1 MKKENFKLKSKCDGL
16 ILDVDLFI
24 PDGEIQGIVQL
35 SHGMVEHKKFY
46 YDFMEY
52 LTNQGYVTIMNDHR
66 GHGNSVKEKS
76 DLGYMYEESSD
87 YLIEDLHQVTEY
99 VKERFPKKQIILF
112 GHSMGS
118 LIVRKY
124 IKKYDNEIDK
134 LIVCGS
140 PSINKF
146 AKFGLFASKMVK
158 TFKGERYRSEL
169 LNTLGLTSDKSGSWL
184 SYNIDFVEKFNND
197 EEAGYVF
204 TANGFINLTHLM
216 IDVYSKKG
224 WELKNK
230 DLKIFFI
237 AGEDDIVIKSK
248 DKWLKSIKFLEDRGY
263 KNIEYKS
270 YPHMKHVI
278 LCENNN
284 EIVYKDIIEFIK
296 K

>member
-1 MKKENFKLKSKCDGL
+1 MKKENFKLKSESDGL
-16 ILDVDLFI
+16 ILDVDMFV
-24 PDGEIQGIVQL
+24 PDGEIKGIVQL

-52 LTNQGYVTIMNDHR
+52 LVGQGYVAIMNDHR
-66 GHGNSVKEKS
+66 GHGNSIKEQK

-87 YLIEDLHQVTEY
+87 FLIEDLHQVTEY
-99 VKERFPKKQIILF
+99 IKERFPNKPITLF

-146 AKFGLFASKMVK
+146 AKLGLLASKAVK
-158 TFKGERYRSEL
+158 LFKGERYRSDL

-184 SYNIDFVEKFNND
+184 SYNTEFIEKFNND
-197 EEAGYVF
+197 EKAGYVF

-216 IDVYSKKG
+216 VDVYSKKG

-237 AGEDDIVIKSK
+237 AGEDDIVIKNK
-248 DKWLKSIKFLEDRGY
+248 EKWLKSIKFLEDRGY
-263 KNIEYKS
+263 KNIQYKL

-284 EIVYKDIIEFIK
+284 EIVYKDIIEFIEK
-296 K
+296 